1 MHKRDVNASTSPSPN
16 RYVIFFHLILPPF
29 LCVNASPFFFF
40 FFFGR
45 EREEEKPR
53 ARFGASRSNDG
64 GKPWNGASTR
74 MSKRSIFVQQR
85 GSKFWIER
93 WNVVVKQKK
102 GYIEFRTREGVIS
115 LLEEVESVPPSGGR
129 YLATLK
135 TNRSFGPPSRDH
147 RNGEFSRFSSTHFF
161 SPNYPK

>member
-1 MHKRDVNASTSPSPN
+1 
-16 RYVIFFHLILPPF
+16 
-29 LCVNASPFFFF
+29 
-40 FFFGR
+40 
-45 EREEEKPR
+45 
-53 ARFGASRSNDG
+53 
-64 GKPWNGASTR
+64 

-129 YLATLK
+129 YLKDKPILRASFERPSKRRIFTIFLDPLL
-135 TNRSFGPPSRDH
+135 RSQLSQIKYFEFYREDEWTREIDRSAA
-147 RNGEFSRFSSTHFF
+147 RNVKFNVHVI
-161 SPNYPK
+161 

>member
-29 LCVNASPFFFF
+29 RVFASMRLPSSSSSSLE
-40 FFFGR
+40 
-45 EREEEKPR
+45 EREKPR